1 VSQKDGS
8 RFDALFGAARS
19 PKTTKTTKDKPD
31 KPDKPD
37 LPESSS
43 DRPSKSKDP
52 DYQRT
57 TLYLPKRLHRKFK
70 AAAAEDEKEMS
81 EIMETL
87 IQQWLDSRKDA

>member
-1 VSQKDGS
+1 MSKKDNS

-19 PKTTKTTKDKPD
+19 PKSAEQQSTPDTTEQPEKD
-31 KPDKPD
+31 
-37 LPESSS
+37 
-43 DRPSKSKDP
+43 DRLSKGKNP

-70 AAAAEDEKEMS
+70 AAAAEDEREMS

-87 IQQWLDSRKDA
+87 IQQWLESRNEA